1 MMILPKPPQ
10 RALLPLLVLAG
21 VASLAAC
28 RGTPEPAATPAAP
41 VQAEARTEPQPDLA
55 PREPSRV
62 RVRTSAEA
70 PFACDV
76 LSEEELGRVLP
87 DEPTIIDVT
96 TQRRAYGMAVES
108 ACLFAF
114 GRNRDPARIDLD
126 SRFIRVDL
134 YTDASFRAAG
144 HGALQDQW
152 SYRVRDG
159 STVFHLHD
167 TALAAWVDSE
177 HPPDPALIVR
187 QGEVMYDIAQYPA
200 ASDQG
205 SPERKAQVEEIALL
219 FLGKLDAD
227 EDDAGAN

>member
-1 MMILPKPPQ
+1 MMTILKPP
-10 RALLPLLVLAG
+10 RALLPLLLLAG
-21 VASLAAC
+21 IASLAAC
-28 RGTPEPAATPAAP
+28 SDTPAPAPVPEPAAPPAAEAQPEPPPAATPA
-41 VQAEARTEPQPDLA
+41 
-55 PREPSRV
+55 EPSRV

-76 LSEEELGRVLP
+76 LNEEELGRVLP
-87 DEPTIIDVT
+87 DAPTIIDVT
-96 TQRRAYGMAVES
+96 AARRAYGMAVES

-114 GRNRDPARIDLD
+114 GSNRDPEKIDLD

-152 SYRVRDG
+152 TYRVRDG

-205 SPERKAQVEEIALL
+205 SPERKAQVEEIARLY
-219 FLGKLDAD
+219 LGKLDAN
-227 EDDAGAN
+227 DASAN

>member
-1 MMILPKPPQ
+1 MMKIPNQPP
-10 RALLPLLVLAG
+10 RAVLPLLVLAG
-21 VASLAAC
+21 IASLAAC
-28 RGTPEPAATPAAP
+28 GGTPEPATAPAAPP
-41 VQAEARTEPQPDLA
+41 VQAEVQPDPPAAAA

-62 RVRTSAEA
+62 RVRTSVEA

-76 LSEEELGRVLP
+76 LSEEELARVLP
-87 DEPTIIDVT
+87 DQPTIIDVT
-96 TQRRAYGMAVES
+96 AQRRAYGMAVEN

-114 GRNRDPARIDLD
+114 GSNRDPDKIDLD

-152 SYRVRDG
+152 TYRVRDG
-159 STVFHLHD
+159 STVFHLHE

-205 SPERKAQVEEIALL
+205 SPERKAQVEDIARL
-219 FLGKLDAD
+219 FLGKLDAA
-227 EDDAGAN
+227 EAGAN